1 LEYIHEQGYVH
12 ADIKGSNLMLGY
24 KTNRKDKV
32 YVLVLLTEPSKVST
46 CFLCPTSLPG
56 QVFLV
61 DYGLAYRFLT
71 DGNHKDY
78 KEDPKRKHDGTI
90 EFTSLDAHKGVAPS
104 RRTDLEILG
113 YVMLQWLC
121 SQLPWEDNLTDKD
134 YVMNS
139 KARYSILTCWLNK
152 RRQEVLGMS
161 NILLLL

>member
-1 LEYIHEQGYVH
+1 MYIEL
-12 ADIKGSNLMLGY
+12 DRPI
-24 KTNRKDKV
+24 
-32 YVLVLLTEPSKVST
+32 LTSSQ
-46 CFLCPTSLPG
+46 

-61 DYGLAYRFLT
+61 DYGLAYRFST
-71 DGNHKDY
+71 DGNHKEY

-121 SQLPWEDNLTDKD
+121 SKLPWEDNLADKD

-139 KARYSILTCWLNK
+139 KTRYSVGLWL
-152 RRQEVLGMS
+152 QITSV
-161 NILLLL
+161 

>member
-1 LEYIHEQGYVH
+1 MYIEL
-12 ADIKGSNLMLGY
+12 DRPI
-24 KTNRKDKV
+24 
-32 YVLVLLTEPSKVST
+32 LTSSQ
-46 CFLCPTSLPG
+46 

-61 DYGLAYRFLT
+61 DYGLAYRFNA
-71 DGNHKDY
+71 DGNHKEY

-121 SQLPWEDNLTDKD
+121 SKLPWEDNLADKD

-139 KARYSILTCWLNK
+139 KTRYSVGLWL
-152 RRQEVLGMS
+152 QITSV
-161 NILLLL
+161 